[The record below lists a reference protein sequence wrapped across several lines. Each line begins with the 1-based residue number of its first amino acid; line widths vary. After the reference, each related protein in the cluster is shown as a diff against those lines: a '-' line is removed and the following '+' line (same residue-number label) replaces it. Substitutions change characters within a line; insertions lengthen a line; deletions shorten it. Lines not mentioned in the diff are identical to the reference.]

1 MSNRTDTI
9 DETPHAGG
17 RRRPLHAEFMQ
28 IWEEGYVSNHI
39 SYENMHTP
47 GLFIV
52 EGAPLRGPDGRIDRS
67 RVRAHID
74 AMMASSPHFRLRLQR
89 SAFGLTPP
97 AWVPDTAFDLS
108 RHIVFSDEIVD
119 VKTADLRRLAGAYGG
134 RMPIKHP
141 LWRVHVTELADGDV
155 AVGTV
160 LHHASLDGMSGMR
173 LMAGMYQKMPDS
185 PLPLAHDP
193 FALERTPSAWQLPY
207 LAFRQWRQRQGSMS
221 EAWKDYWA
229 KPFIRRARR
238 VAARILLP
246 VRFGMGGERARSKM
260 LPPVHADYRRLD
272 AAAVGRR
279 ARALGG
285 SLSDLQVSA
294 VIGAWDGEERV
305 VRLRFPVSFH
315 SPDTPHIRNHVQDME
330 VSGDADADI
339 ADIVASV
346 TAQVARREAVLAGEP
361 VPGFPIGYSTL
372 LPWLSRPAYFCGGEV
387 RAMIPFPASLGR
399 DQLAAAGI
407 IYNGSLFVGAN
418 MPVRR
423 DARAVVGRIYELM
436 SGMPDPGRP

>member
-1 MSNRTDTI
+1 MSNVADTI
-9 DETPHAGG
+9 DTTARKGV
-17 RRRPLHAEFMQ
+17 RRRPPYAEFMQ

-52 EGAPLRGPDGRIDRS
+52 EGAPLRGPDGRVDKAK
-67 RVRAHID
+67 VRAYVDSVI
-74 AMMASSPHFRLRLQR
+74 ASAPHFRLRLQR
-89 SAFGLTPP
+89 SMFGLTPP

-108 RHIVFSDEIVD
+108 RHIVFSDDIVD

-134 RMPIKHP
+134 LMPINHP

-155 AVGTV
+155 AVGAV
-160 LHHASLDGMSGMR
+160 LHHASLDGMSGMK
-173 LMAGMYQKMPDS
+173 LLAGMHQKTPDG

-193 FALERTPSAWQLPY
+193 FALERAPSAWQLPL
-207 LAFRQWRQRQGSMS
+207 LAFRQWRERQGSMS
-221 EAWKDYWA
+221 EAWRDYWS

-246 VRFGMGGERARSKM
+246 MRFGRGGERARSAM

-272 AAAVGRR
+272 AAAVSRR
-279 ARALGG
+279 ARELGG

-294 VIGAWDGEERV
+294 VIGAWDGEERL

-315 SPDTPHIRNHVQDME
+315 SLDTPHIRNHVRDME

-346 TAQVARREAVLAGEP
+346 TAQVGRRDAFFAGEEA
-361 VPGFPIGYSTL
+361 PGFPIGYSTL

-387 RAMIPFPASLGR
+387 RAIVPFPASLGT
-399 DQLAAAGI
+399 DELAAAGL

-418 MPVRR
+418 MPIQR

-436 SGMPDPGRP
+436 TGMSDPGRP